1 MKLVMET
8 AGDMAIKDLTPKS
21 TNIGDRIVKNLRI
34 CGSGI
39 YTYARREAH
48 LLHLDPVPEKYKDLK
63 LINVYRPPEVLE
75 KYKDYFA
82 RVPIIT
88 GHHVRVDRNNAKDLT
103 VGMVGDTV
111 ESEVDKDDGET
122 YLYTTGTIVAGD
134 GVDAYEQYGQL
145 SVGYDPIMEWEEG
158 VHKGVPYQAV
168 LKGFNDVNHLL
179 ICKVARGGPQCMV
192 MDSLDDNPDLQN
204 ISPLERFVNTHYNA
218 GGEDMT
224 IFKKIFGSAKK
235 EVAGDAAVVSVLLQS
250 IAVGADPETQVQ
262 KVREIMGDSIN
273 ETFNG
278 YLEELAH
285 AKSEKPEVVAK
296 AVGIVDDYYRSH
308 LAGDESKV
316 CPKCGKEPCTC
327 GDAEKKKPETGD
339 EDKEK
344 KPETGDEDKEKKPE
358 EKKPEEKKPEEKKP
372 EAGNKAM
379 GDSIDYDLLA
389 DKLAERMA
397 AKVKAE
403 GKTAGDELAVELPM
417 LLAGDTKSDARGS
430 DDFMKDI
437 WG

>member
-1 MKLVMET
+1 MYILKGDNSIMKLIET
-8 AGDMAIKDLTPKS
+8 AGDKAIKDLTPRS
-21 TNIGDRIVKNLRI
+21 TNIGNRIVKNMRI

-48 LLHLDPVPEKYKDLK
+48 LLHLDPVPEKYKNLEF
-63 LINVYRPPEVLE
+63 INVYRPPEVLE

-82 RVPIIT
+82 RIPIIT

-158 VHKGVPYQAV
+158 VHNGVPYQAV
-168 LKGFNDVNHLL
+168 LKGFKDVNHLL
-179 ICKVARGGPQCMV
+179 ICKVARGGPQCIV
-192 MDSLDDNPDLQN
+192 MDSLDDNPDLQG
-204 ISPLERFVNTHYNA
+204 ISPLERFVNTHSKV

-262 KVREIMGDSIN
+262 KVRDIIGDSID
-273 ETFNG
+273 ETFKG
-278 YLEELAH
+278 YLDELAQ
-285 AKSEKPEVVAK
+285 AKSEKPEVVTK
-296 AVGIVDDYYRSH
+296 AVGIVDDYYRTH

-316 CPKCGKEPCTC
+316 CPKCGKEPCEC
-327 GDAEKKKPETGD
+327 DKAGD
-339 EDKEK
+339 EK
-344 KPETGDEDKEKKPE
+344 KPEAGDEKKPDEKKPDEKKPE
-358 EKKPEEKKPEEKKP
+358 EKS
-372 EAGNKAM
+372 AGDA
-379 GDSIDYDLLA
+379 IDYDLLA
-389 DKLAERMA
+389 DKVVERIA
-397 AKVKAE
+397 AKKDPEDKV
-403 GKTAGDELAVELPM
+403 AGDERAVDLPM
-417 LLAGDTKSDARGS
+417 PLGGDSKSDARGS

>member
-1 MKLVMET
+1 
-8 AGDMAIKDLTPKS
+8 
-21 TNIGDRIVKNLRI
+21 
-34 CGSGI
+34 
-39 YTYARREAH
+39 
-48 LLHLDPVPEKYKDLK
+48 
-63 LINVYRPPEVLE
+63 
-75 KYKDYFA
+75 
-82 RVPIIT
+82 
-88 GHHVRVDRNNAKDLT
+88 
-103 VGMVGDTV
+103 
-111 ESEVDKDDGET
+111 
-122 YLYTTGTIVAGD
+122 
-134 GVDAYEQYGQL
+134 
-145 SVGYDPIMEWEEG
+145 MEWEEG

-327 GDAEKKKPETGD
+327 GDAEKKKPEAGD
-339 EDKEK
+339 EDK
-344 KPETGDEDKEKKPE
+344 
-358 EKKPEEKKPEEKKP
+358 EKKPEEKKP

>member
-1 MKLVMET
+1 
-8 AGDMAIKDLTPKS
+8 
-21 TNIGDRIVKNLRI
+21 
-34 CGSGI
+34 
-39 YTYARREAH
+39 
-48 LLHLDPVPEKYKDLK
+48 
-63 LINVYRPPEVLE
+63 
-75 KYKDYFA
+75 
-82 RVPIIT
+82 
-88 GHHVRVDRNNAKDLT
+88 
-103 VGMVGDTV
+103 
-111 ESEVDKDDGET
+111 
-122 YLYTTGTIVAGD
+122 
-134 GVDAYEQYGQL
+134 
-145 SVGYDPIMEWEEG
+145 
-158 VHKGVPYQAV
+158 
-168 LKGFNDVNHLL
+168 
-179 ICKVARGGPQCMV
+179 
-192 MDSLDDNPDLQN
+192 
-204 ISPLERFVNTHYNA
+204 
-218 GGEDMT
+218 MT

-344 KPETGDEDKEKKPE
+344 KPEEKKPE
-358 EKKPEEKKPEEKKP
+358 EKKPEEKKPEV
-372 EAGNKAM
+372 GNKAM

-403 GKTAGDELAVELPM
+403 GKTAGDEHAVELPM
-417 LLAGDTKSDARGS
+417 PLAGDTKSDARGS

>member
-21 TNIGDRIVKNLRI
+21 TNIGDRIVKNMRI

-48 LLHLDPVPEKYKDLK
+48 LLHLDPVPEKHKNLE

-134 GVDAYEQYGQL
+134 GVEAYEQYGQL
-145 SVGYDPIMEWEEG
+145 SVGYDPIMEWKDG
-158 VHKGVPYQAV
+158 VHNGVPYQAV
-168 LKGFNDVNHLL
+168 LTGFNDVNHLL

-192 MDSLDDNPDLQN
+192 MDSLDDNTDLQDT
-204 ISPLERFVNTHYNA
+204 PLERFVNKHFNA

-262 KVREIMGDSIN
+262 KVRDIMGDSID
-273 ETFNG
+273 ETFKG
-278 YLEELAH
+278 YLDELAQ
-285 AKSEKPEVVAK
+285 AKSEKPEVVSK
-296 AVGIVDDYYRSH
+296 AVGIVDDYYRTH
-308 LAGDESKV
+308 LAGDEAKA
-316 CPKCGKEPCTC
+316 CPECGKNPCVC
-327 GDAEKKKPETGD
+327 DKAGD
-339 EDKEK
+339 
-344 KPETGDEDKEKKPE
+344 
-358 EKKPEEKKPEEKKP
+358 EKKPEEKKP
-372 EAGNKAM
+372 EAGDEDKEKKDEEPKKDEEKSA

-389 DKLAERMA
+389 DKVVERMTAKKDPA
-397 AKVKAE
+397 AV
-403 GKTAGDELAVELPM
+403 AGDEKAVDLPM
-417 LLAGDTKSDARGS
+417 PLGGDSKSDARGS

>member
-1 MKLVMET
+1 MKLV

-21 TNIGDRIVKNLRI
+21 TNIGNRIVKNMRI

-48 LLHLDPVPEKYKDLK
+48 LLHLDPVPEKYQNLE
-63 LINVYRPPEVLE
+63 LINVYRPPEVLNQ
-75 KYKDYFA
+75 YKDYFA

-88 GHHVRVDRNNAKDLT
+88 GHHVRVDRNNAKALT

-111 ESEVDKDDGET
+111 ESEIDKDDGET

-145 SVGYDPIMEWEEG
+145 SVGYDPIMQWEEG
-158 VHKGVPYQAV
+158 IHNGVPYQAV

-192 MDSLDDNPDLQN
+192 MDSLDDNPDLQD
-204 ISPLERFVNTHYNA
+204 ISPLEKFVNTHN
-218 GGEDMT
+218 GGEDMG
-224 IFKKIFGSAKK
+224 IFKKIFGSVKK

-250 IAVGADPETQVQ
+250 IAAGADPETQVQ
-262 KVREIMGDSIN
+262 KVRDIVGDSN
-273 ETFNG
+273 EVFNG
-278 YLEELAH
+278 YLDELAQ
-285 AKSEKPEVVAK
+285 AKSEKPETIVK
-296 AVGIVDDYYRSH
+296 AVNIVDDYYRTH
-308 LAGDESKV
+308 MNGDEA
-316 CPKCGKEPCTC
+316 CEKCGSTPCKC
-327 GDAEKKKPETGD
+327 GDEKKAEA
-339 EDKEK
+339 
-344 KPETGDEDKEKKPE
+344 E
-358 EKKPEEKKPEEKKP
+358 EKKAEAEAEGGEEPKKEEEPAKSV
-372 EAGNKAM
+372 

-389 DKLAERMA
+389 EKVA
-397 AKVKAE
+397 AKLSVRQE
-403 GKTAGDELAVELPM
+403 STPSAGDEFSMPM
-417 LLAGDTKSDARGS
+417 GGGAKSGARGS